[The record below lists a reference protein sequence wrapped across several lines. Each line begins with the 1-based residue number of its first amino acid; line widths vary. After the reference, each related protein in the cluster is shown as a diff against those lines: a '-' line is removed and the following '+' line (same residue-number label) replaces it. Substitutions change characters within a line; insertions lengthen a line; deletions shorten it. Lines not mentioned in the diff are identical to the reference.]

1 MQFISE
7 ISINNFRSIKEGKFF
22 LAQYTPLVG
31 YNNAGKSNLIQAIK
45 WFIKPYSLLESDFN
59 DSSKRVEIVGTI
71 EGITQDIL
79 NNLTQTNQT
88 KIKKFLFFNKIKFK
102 RIQEA
107 PGDGAARIK
116 LKVLDYGYGY
126 IPDVW
131 KSAPT
136 GLPNALKEMFPD
148 VIEIGAME
156 NAVDDASK
164 YKKSNTI
171 GKLISEIIKPIQ
183 NNYTEEFN
191 RTLEGISKKING
203 DGSRRLKELKKF
215 DKESTS
221 VLNDFFPGIGLK
233 VHIPTPNIQDLFQNS
248 LLKVEED
255 GYTRNLQEYG
265 HGTQRSIQMALVKYL
280 SDIQTNNSASTSLLL
295 IDEPE
300 LYLHPQAVEQT
311 RIALKKLSQNGYQV
325 VFSTHSPQMIVSED
339 VLDTLLIRKD
349 NGATYS
355 RKRMR
360 EALSEIDIR
369 DKHKTQ
375 FELIMSLTNSNQ
387 ILFSEKVVL
396 IEGTTELRL
405 FPTLFE
411 KKKKR
416 TLSTSHIAL
425 IEQNSSSSTQKMI
438 TVLKSMD
445 LPTKVIVDLDFA
457 FRGAV
462 KNNYLTEADI
472 EPCKLYL
479 AANKPPKMFLTDGFP
494 SKKKGDSSF
503 WTAAE
508 GFEWLASQ
516 ETMKPVIE
524 SIHQKLKQQN
534 IWIWTKGAIEKH
546 LNLKAK
552 DEKAWMNFLEGF
564 GEKSFGRYIKDA
576 KVKEMLDWIDE

>member
-1 MQFISE
+1 MHYMSE
-7 ISINNFRSIKEGKFF
+7 ISINNFKSIKEGKFF

-45 WFIKPYSLLESDFN
+45 WFIKPYSLVETDFN
-59 DSSKRVEIVGTI
+59 DVHKSIEIVGTI

-79 NNLTQTNQT
+79 QHLTPTNQT

-102 RIQEA
+102 RIQEV
-107 PGDGAARIK
+107 PRDGVTQIK
-116 LKVLDYGYGY
+116 LEVLDYGYGY

-131 KSAPT
+131 KLAPT
-136 GLPNALKEMFPD
+136 GLPAALKEMFPNI
-148 VIEIGAME
+148 IEIGAME
-156 NAVDDASK
+156 NVIDDASK

-171 GKLISEIIKPIQ
+171 GKLISAIIKPVEE
-183 NNYTEEFN
+183 NYTEEFN
-191 RTLEGISKKING
+191 KKLEGISNKING
-203 DGSRRLKELKKF
+203 DGGRRLKELKKF

-221 VLNDFFPGIGLK
+221 VLNEFFPGIGLK

-280 SDIQTNNSASTSLLL
+280 SDIQTNNSSTSLLL

-300 LYLHPQAVEQT
+300 LYLHPQAIEQT
-311 RIALKKLSQNGYQV
+311 RIALKKLSKNGYQII
-325 VFSTHSPQMIVSED
+325 FSTHSPQMIVSED
-339 VLDTLLIRKD
+339 VLDTLLIRKN
-349 NGATYS
+349 NGITYS

-360 EALSEIDIR
+360 EALSEIDIKN
-369 DKHKTQ
+369 KHKTQ

-411 KKKKR
+411 KRKKR

-438 TVLKSMD
+438 KVLKSMD

-462 KNNYLTEADI
+462 KNNYLTASDI
-472 EPCKLYL
+472 DPCKEYL
-479 AANKPPKMFLTDGFP
+479 ATNKPSKMFLDADGFP
-494 SKKKGDSSF
+494 AKKKGNSNF
-503 WTAAE
+503 WNAAE

-516 ETMKPVIE
+516 TPMKPIIE
-524 SIHQKLKQQN
+524 NIHQKLKQEN

-546 LNLKAK
+546 LNLKTK
-552 DEKAWMNFLEGF
+552 NEKAWMDFLENF
-564 GEKSFGRYIKDA
+564 GEKSFGRYIRDSKI
-576 KVKEMLDWIDE
+576 KEMLDWIDE